1 MSKKSKP
8 AFREARTSK
17 GDRRSNGLGNENII
31 ASREKSLEARE
42 FLNQNREQT
51 SEYRDSSA
59 LIREE
64 AVSQR
69 ELIASHREKNN
80 RETEAVKKSLEGYV
94 VQLRQANEHLVIS
107 NIQSQSMT
115 EEVQRAKDAL
125 GYMAHHDFLTD
136 LPNRILLMD
145 RLNLDIASAKRRNNR
160 LAVLFLDLDRFKI
173 INDSLGHAI
182 GDYVLKAVAGR
193 LLKTIRVTDI
203 ASRLGGDE
211 FVVVLSDVDGEYAVG
226 DIADAICKAI
236 VAPYDLDGHTGY
248 IGATIG
254 ISLYP
259 EDGDDALTLISN
271 ADVAMYYAKK
281 NGRGSY
287 HFFHSEMNARAVE
300 RQRTEADLHFALEHG
315 EFLLYYQPKVNL
327 CTGEISGFEALL
339 RWQHPKLG
347 MMEPAKF
354 ISLAEDC
361 GLIVPIGRWVLNEA
375 CAQVKRWS
383 LNGIFKGSIA
393 VNISALEFNSS
404 NFVEHVRKSLLDNEM
419 NPSLLELEITESV
432 LMNDAT
438 SNNEILV
445 QLKSVGVSLALDDF
459 GTGYSSLSYLK
470 HFPID
475 VLKIDQSFVRDI
487 GEPNGNSIIVDAV
500 IAMGNSLGK
509 RIVAEGI
516 EGEDQL
522 RFLRERNCSE
532 GQGYFF
538 SRPLT
543 ANDCTKL
550 LESSCQI
557 NGFAN

>member
-1 MSKKSKP
+1 MSKKTET
-8 AFREARTSK
+8 AFREARTSI
-17 GDRRSNGLGNENII
+17 GDRRANGLGNENII
-31 ASREKSLEARE
+31 ANREKSLEARE
-42 FLNQNREQT
+42 FLNHNREQT
-51 SEYRDSSA
+51 LEYRDSSA

-69 ELIASHREKNN
+69 ELIASHREKNY

-94 VQLRQANEHLVIS
+94 IQLRQANEHLVIS

-125 GYMAHHDFLTD
+125 GYMAHHDFLTN

-145 RLNLDIASAKRRNNR
+145 RLNLDIANAKRRNTC

-193 LLKTIRVTDI
+193 LLTTIRVTDI

-236 VAPYDLDGHTGY
+236 AAPYDLDGHTGY

-271 ADVAMYYAKK
+271 ADVAMYHAKK
-281 NGRGSY
+281 NGRGCY

-300 RQRTEADLHFALEHG
+300 RQRTEADLHFALEHS

-327 CTGEISGFEALL
+327 GTGEITGFEALL

-383 LNGIFKGSIA
+383 FDGIFKGSVA

-404 NFVEHVRKSLLDNEM
+404 NFVEQVRKSLLDNEL
-419 NPSLLELEITESV
+419 NPSSLELEITESV

-438 SNNEILV
+438 SNNEILL

-509 RIVAEGI
+509 RVVAEGI

-522 RFLRERNCSE
+522 RFLSERNCSE

-538 SRPLT
+538 SRPL
-543 ANDCTKL
+543 AASDCTKL
-550 LESSCQI
+550 LESNCQI